1 MRIIDITGPI
11 YTGMWYFGEP
21 WKKFNF
27 VTRYHE
33 LPAVGIKAMIED
45 FDGFNGHCGMHIET
59 PATGIGYDKSYA
71 LTDVPIEKLVN
82 VDAYVYQIPL
92 EGLPI
97 IDGKPCISTD
107 DLKKAE
113 KEEIPEGAVILI
125 STGYGKNWFSP
136 DYLSKSW
143 FFRREAMYYLID
155 KKPFLL
161 GVDATDFENWV
172 NPEKFMERFFNSN
185 ILLMAPIINTEQVK
199 KFKVK
204 FTALPLKIKGAAIC
218 PTRAVLI
225 EE

>member
-92 EGLPI
+92 EGLPV
-97 IDGKPCISTD
+97 IDGKPCISPD

-185 ILLMAPIINTEQVK
+185 ILLMAPIINTDQVK

-204 FTALPLKIKGAAIC
+204 FTTLPLKIKGAAIC